1 MVKMVNKKCQKDTG
15 TCRDLKIELE
25 VEVHR
30 TKESMEHAKL
40 RLKQV
45 ELKSKQE
52 IDKLDPS
59 YLHEGRIN
67 RYFTL
72 GLVPVTVSE

>member
-1 MVKMVNKKCQKDTG
+1 MELHDLMVKMVSKKCQKDTG
-15 TCRDLKIELE
+15 TCRDLKMELE

-30 TKESMEHAKL
+30 TKESMEHAEL

-52 IDKLDPS
+52 IDRLQELKCKV
-59 YLHEGRIN
+59 IN
-67 RYFTL
+67 
-72 GLVPVTVSE
+72 V

>member
-30 TKESMEHAKL
+30 TKESMEHAEL

-52 IDKLDPS
+52 ID
-59 YLHEGRIN
+59 
-67 RYFTL
+67 
-72 GLVPVTVSE
+72 